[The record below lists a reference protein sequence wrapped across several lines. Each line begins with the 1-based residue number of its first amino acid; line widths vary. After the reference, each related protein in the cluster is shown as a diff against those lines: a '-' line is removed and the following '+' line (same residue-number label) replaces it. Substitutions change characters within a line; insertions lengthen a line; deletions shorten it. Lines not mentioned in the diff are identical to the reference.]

1 MIYFDKPRPAGFRSY
16 KRTSHMSSDLPGADG
31 TRELLEFATRIGLR
45 GHWIQKP
52 GEPTEHFDLFD
63 AAIER
68 ARLAGAEQVSAR
80 EFIDL
85 VVRPKREAAKAQP
98 SKAGGQPSK
107 AGAACRSC
115 GKPVE
120 EAREVYA
127 IPTCNACL
135 PPPEALPVARL
146 RSEVA
151 GG

>member
-1 MIYFDKPRPAGFRSY
+1 MIYLDKPRPAGFRSY
-16 KRTSHMSSDLPGADG
+16 KRTSHMASDLPGAAG

-45 GHWIQKP
+45 GHWVQKP

-85 VVRPKREAAKAQP
+85 VVRPKREAAKA
-98 SKAGGQPSK
+98 AQPSK

-115 GKPVE
+115 GKPAE

-127 IPTCNACL
+127 IPTCYACL
-135 PPPEALPVARL
+135 PPPEALTVARL
-146 RSEVA
+146 RSEVT